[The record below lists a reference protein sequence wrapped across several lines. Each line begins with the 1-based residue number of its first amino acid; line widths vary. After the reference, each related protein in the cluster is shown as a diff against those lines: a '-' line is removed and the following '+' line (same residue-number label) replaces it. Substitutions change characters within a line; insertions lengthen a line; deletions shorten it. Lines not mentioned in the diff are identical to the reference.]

1 MARVVPFH
9 PTVARAAPRSAQ
21 VRRPIARATAAGAL
35 LYLLSL
41 VGSLVVRGTQRLQLR
56 LDAWAEA
63 RRQRAEDRATWELAR
78 SDARLMAE
86 LVALQQHA
94 ESKA

>member
-9 PTVARAAPRSAQ
+9 STAARAATRSAP
-21 VRRPIARATAAGAL
+21 VHSPIARVTAAGAL

-41 VGSLVVRGTQRLQLR
+41 VGSLVVRGTRRLQLR
-56 LDAWAEA
+56 LDAWAES
-63 RRQRAEDRATWELAR
+63 RRLRAEDRATWEVAR
-78 SDARLMAE
+78 SDPRLMAE

-94 ESKA
+94 ESRA